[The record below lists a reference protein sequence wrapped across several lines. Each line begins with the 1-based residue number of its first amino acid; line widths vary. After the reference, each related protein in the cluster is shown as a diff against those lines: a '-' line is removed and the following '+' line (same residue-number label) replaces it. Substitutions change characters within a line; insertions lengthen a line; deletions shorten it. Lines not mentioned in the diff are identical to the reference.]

1 MDGMTQRTVDDHAQT
16 SGPELLFRPATSAD
30 VPALVDLVNFA
41 YRGDGGRQG
50 WTTESDL
57 LAGPRCDP
65 EGLAEVMA
73 KPYTMVQ
80 VAERAGEL
88 IGCFELERVN
98 ADDAYFGMFAI
109 SPAAQGAQ
117 VGTRVLREAERI
129 TVEWGC
135 RRMVLK
141 TLVQREDLGDWYER
155 RGYRRNGELTPF
167 PYGEERFGVPTRPDL
182 QFEELEKVFPVTR
195 TPASLAEVRD
205 RIDAIDAELIGFL
218 ARRQDLVRA
227 AAGFKRDEQGVRDPE
242 RVERVVAGARSKAE
256 AVGLA
261 PEVAEAVWR
270 SMISAFIEL
279 ELAEHR
285 STAG

>member
-1 MDGMTQRTVDDHAQT
+1 M
-16 SGPELLFRPATSAD
+16 
-30 VPALVDLVNFA
+30 
-41 YRGDGGRQG
+41 
-50 WTTESDL
+50 
-57 LAGPRCDP
+57 
-65 EGLAEVMA
+65 
-73 KPYTMVQ
+73 
-80 VAERAGEL
+80 
-88 IGCFELERVN
+88 
-98 ADDAYFGMFAI
+98 
-109 SPAAQGAQ
+109 
-117 VGTRVLREAERI
+117 
-129 TVEWGC
+129 
-135 RRMVLK
+135 
-141 TLVQREDLGDWYER
+141 
-155 RGYRRNGELTPF
+155 
-167 PYGEERFGVPTRPDL
+167 
-182 QFEELEKVFPVTR
+182 TR